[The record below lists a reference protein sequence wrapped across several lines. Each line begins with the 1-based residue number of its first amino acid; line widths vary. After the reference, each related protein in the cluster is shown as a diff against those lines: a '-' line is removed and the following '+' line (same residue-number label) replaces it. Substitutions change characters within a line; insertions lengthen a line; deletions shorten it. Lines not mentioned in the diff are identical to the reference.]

1 MNTEE
6 FINLQ
11 FQYEA
16 DGVDSY
22 HILKEPPYKGDC
34 DDFAVTVAY
43 LESGNII
50 KFWIDVLTFKSSFH
64 RVTAVQGEAHLVLHR
79 RGKGYIDN
87 IKPYWRNTIDFKRKF
102 PYIRGPLTVAF
113 KLFMGKVSR

>member
-6 FINLQ
+6 FIAQ
-11 FQYEA
+11 FKYEA
-16 DGVDSY
+16 DGIDSY
-22 HILKEPPYKGDC
+22 HILKEGDKGDC

-50 KFWIDVLTFKSSFH
+50 KFWLDVLTFKSSFH
-64 RVTAVQGEAHLVLHR
+64 RVTSVQGEAHLVLHR

-87 IKPYWRNTIDFKRKF
+87 IKPQWRNTIDFKRKF

-113 KLFMGKVSR
+113 KLFMGKGSR